1 MYSLFTAQIVFM
13 RTFLTS
19 PINLTEI
26 DVNVL
31 RIQTSV
37 VQKTCPEIKK
47 LPAALIQCIH
57 SDSSLSGFLLPS
69 TQFVYNPYSVT
80 GTEEAVIRANLDQ
93 LTFSHICTPTFSV
106 ASLSISANRES
117 FAIAWRE
124 KPSKRH
130 HWLPNH
136 HGPLKMMRRVK
147 ISQSM
152 LEGSLLKDLT
162 VGQQRYLYSIITIY
176 NAVPLR
182 RSLYQQHVN
191 SLTRQRMMADK

>member
-1 MYSLFTAQIVFM
+1 M
-13 RTFLTS
+13 
-19 PINLTEI
+19 
-26 DVNVL
+26 
-31 RIQTSV
+31 
-37 VQKTCPEIKK
+37 
-47 LPAALIQCIH
+47 
-57 SDSSLSGFLLPS
+57 SDELL
-69 TQFVYNPYSVT
+69 QYLLVT
-80 GTEEAVIRANLDQ
+80 GTEEAVIRAN
-93 LTFSHICTPTFSV
+93 S
-106 ASLSISANRES
+106 NRES

-191 SLTRQRMMADK
+191 SLTRQRMMGFITDEEMDKFLAYLRHPRQQLYPKWPLFMVKTATRGRR